1 MIILIFENLPFSSCS
16 LQSLSGL
23 KTTSSD
29 TWRTGRSVSKHER
42 GLPRQLQKKCFL
54 VQKLVLVYSWQAS
67 STTSLP
73 LPWSTLLLIVHFPPI
88 VKSFVELV
96 RFIFTIPGV
105 EVFLSERISQDPLE
119 KFFGCQRQRGC
130 VNENP
135 TVTEFCK
142 NTQKLRV
149 INSVCLDSVKGNC
162 WGKKGTEPIDME
174 KENRPLPRRK
184 YTKSNKSN

>member
-1 MIILIFENLPFSSCS
+1 MLLSAETRLGLQLTGKFNYLPPPS
-16 LQSLSGL
+16 L
-23 KTTSSD
+23 KYTFTNC
-29 TWRTGRSVSKHER
+29 T
-42 GLPRQLQKKCFL
+42 
-54 VQKLVLVYSWQAS
+54 
-67 STTSLP
+67 
-73 LPWSTLLLIVHFPPI
+73 FPPI

-119 KFFGCQRQRGC
+119 KFFGCQRQRGR

-162 WGKKGTEPIDME
+162 QGKKSTEPIDME